1 MENENTTQPA
11 NGEVTQNNEVNVGTQ
26 PTTEVKNEGKTY
38 TQSDLDSNAA
48 NTRRATERETK
59 KQLLARMGLKEGE
72 EAKLEAMRAAY
83 EASLSEEEKR
93 DARIAELETD
103 NQRLTSEVEEKD
115 YVIKAFVQLTGKNE
129 EEVEKIVKMAKGLR
143 TSENTIEDAVKEVM
157 AMIKPEQVTPATTVV
172 TQQVENNPVP
182 VGQPLQ
188 QPSTVTVDVQENP
201 FKKGTPAFNLTKQGQ
216 LIRTNPELARKLANE
231 AGVKLPS

>member
-1 MENENTTQPA
+1 MS
-11 NGEVTQNNEVNVGTQ
+11 
-26 PTTEVKNEGKTY
+26 K
-38 TQSDLDSNAA
+38 D
-48 NTRRATERETK
+48 
-59 KQLLARMGLKEGE
+59 QLKDYIKEFKDDNIF
-72 EAKLEAMRAAY
+72 AV
-83 EASLSEEEKR
+83 
-93 DARIAELETD
+93 AELLR
-103 NQRLTSEVEEKD
+103 QGTSVAELHDITKITPFFLES
-115 YVIKAFVQLTGKNE
+115 I
-129 EEVEKIVKMAKGLR
+129 EKIVKMAKGLR